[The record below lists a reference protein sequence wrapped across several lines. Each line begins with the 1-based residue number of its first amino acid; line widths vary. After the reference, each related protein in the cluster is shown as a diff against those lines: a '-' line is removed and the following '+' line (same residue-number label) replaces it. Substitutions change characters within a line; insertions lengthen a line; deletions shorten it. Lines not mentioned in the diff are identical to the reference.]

1 MPFFHFGPPHVHGFA
16 MLATGLLAGAALT
29 IAYARTR
36 FALARQNA
44 AASGD
49 PGPADQPSRM
59 SAFFAAPFDLII
71 RFARRFGDAP
81 FEPGS
86 QANESTA
93 FQDYKAETMRRL
105 EAESAEFSAYLARLK
120 HAADRAEFEQF
131 MAERRARR
139 TTPPAN

>member
-1 MPFFHFGPPHVHGFA
+1 

-29 IAYARTR
+29 FAYARTR
-36 FALARQNA
+36 LAIARQNP

-49 PGPADQPSRM
+49 PDLADPSRM
-59 SAFFAAPFDLII
+59 SAFFAAPFDLIS
-71 RFARRFGDAP
+71 RFARRFGDVTPAP
-81 FEPGS
+81 GH
-86 QANESTA
+86 QANENAA

-120 HAADRAEFEQF
+120 HAADRVEFEQF

-139 TTPPAN
+139 ETPPAN

>member
-1 MPFFHFGPPHVHGFA
+1 MPFFHFGPPHLHGFA

-29 IAYARTR
+29 FAYARTR
-36 FALARQNA
+36 LALARQNP

-49 PGPADQPSRM
+49 PGLADKASCRPT
-59 SAFFAAPFDLII
+59 FFAAPFGLMS
-71 RFARRFGDAP
+71 RFASRSGKATSAP
-81 FEPGS
+81 AS

-120 HAADRAEFEQF
+120 HAADRVEFEQF

-139 TTPPAN
+139 EAPPAH